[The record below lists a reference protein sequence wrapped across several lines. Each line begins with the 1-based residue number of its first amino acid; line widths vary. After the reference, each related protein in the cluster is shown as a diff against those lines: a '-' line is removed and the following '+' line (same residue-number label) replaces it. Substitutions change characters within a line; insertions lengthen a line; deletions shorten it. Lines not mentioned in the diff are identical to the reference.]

1 MKKEQLTQLKK
12 LFLDK
17 ERFVDITNGLMP
29 YEDSIC

>member
-1 MKKEQLTQLKK
+1 MKKEQLKQLR

-17 ERFVDITNGLMP
+17 GHSVDITDEFLMP

>member
-1 MKKEQLTQLKK
+1 MKKEQLKQLR

-17 ERFVDITNGLMP
+17 EHPVDITDEFLMP